1 LTAIIDITISIR
13 NTLINVVEVFGYP
26 RVGYHWVFGGLCD
39 FFHAIK
45 NPHHCVVRVI
55 LLVEAAGIIRP
66 LSSPLRGRRRFAS
79 ALSRAFAL
87 G

>member
-1 LTAIIDITISIR
+1 
-13 NTLINVVEVFGYP
+13 VEVFGYP

-55 LLVEAAGIIRP
+55 LLVEAAGIEPI
-66 LSSPLRGRRRFAS
+66 LHYVQ
-79 ALSRAFAL
+79 
-87 G
+87 